1 MSIFVSYSSKD
12 ISHVGA
18 LISEKDQLPFES
30 ETELWVAY
38 QKKGFIKNIE
48 PGSPFTKTILDAIEE
63 SSGAIL
69 FVSDSFIN
77 AQFITQVE
85 LPAII
90 DKKRKDKSY
99 KIIPILVDKDFDIKN
114 YPIIS
119 DMQLSN
125 SPTTPLNE
133 LSGNKYRLTLRDAL
147 DQVVTTDKAKA
158 KHKKGIKPK
167 KIKNSKTSIIILIL
181 ILIVWGYVFRLGSQ
195 LADEYEEEVVNTTVN
210 QSEEELVNLN
220 KSYFPD
226 GNSQKFFQ
234 DTSPLKSINIF
245 DNKWDPFQPFPLTI
259 EVANY
264 MSSEDN
270 GIPVGDSRY
279 DEKYTTNG
287 ILPSMVEFCPTEE
300 TYMSY
305 PSLFLDKEYPA
316 ETIDYFRLSD
326 LDANG
331 RFEEISFYGPSW
343 NGLPPGTYKLC
354 SISIHFY
361 NPQSPITPDLPNLY
375 EYKTGKTI
383 DGNQMHW
390 LRVTYHKNYFYLFGS
405 YDPDPYD
412 DEFGLIMSSKYTNT
426 NGDSDCQVIRT
437 DYIKSCPTGTEYI
450 WPHKFSSFF
459 DIEINISRAI
469 TKNDRDLFNL
479 EGFIERKSDL
489 SIVFEEW

>member
-12 ISHVGA
+12 IPHVGA

-30 ETELWVAY
+30 DTELWVAY
-38 QKKGFIKNIE
+38 QKKGSIKNIE

-69 FVSDSFIN
+69 FVSNSFIS
-77 AQFITQVE
+77 AEFITQVE

-90 DKKRKDKSY
+90 DKKRKDKTY
-99 KIIPILVDKDFDIKN
+99 KVIPILVDKDFDIKN
-114 YPIIS
+114 YPLIS

-133 LSGNKYRLTLRDAL
+133 LTGNKYRLTLRDAL
-147 DQVVTTDKAKA
+147 DQVVTGDKEKAKY
-158 KHKKGIKPK
+158 KK
-167 KIKNSKTSIIILIL
+167 KIKSKKRRYPKTSIIILFL
-181 ILIVWGYVFRLGSQ
+181 ILIVWGYVFRSASQ
-195 LADEYEEEVVNTTVN
+195 IAEEYEEVEVITTVD
-210 QSEEELVNLN
+210 QPEEEVANLDSN
-220 KSYFPD
+220 FFPD
-226 GNSQKFFQ
+226 GYSQEYFQ
-234 DTSPLKSINIF
+234 YTSPLKSINIF
-245 DNKWDPFQPFPLTI
+245 DNKWEPFQPFPLTI

-270 GIPVGDSRY
+270 GIPVGDARY
-279 DEKYTTNG
+279 DDKYTTNG

-300 TYMSY
+300 TYTSY
-305 PSLFLDKEYPA
+305 PSLYLDKEYPS

-375 EYKTGKTI
+375 EFKTGKKV

-390 LRVTYHKNYFYLFGS
+390 LRVTYHKNYFYFFGS

-412 DEFGLIMSSKYTNT
+412 DEFGLIMSSKYTNE
-426 NGDSDCQVIRT
+426 NGDPDCQVVRT
-437 DYIKSCPTGTEYI
+437 DYIKSCPSGTEYI
-450 WPHKFSSFF
+450 WPHKFSSYF
-459 DIEINISRAI
+459 DIEITIPRAL
-469 TKNDRDLFNL
+469 TKNDPDLFNL
-479 EGFIERKSDL
+479 DGFLERKDDVTV
-489 SIVFEEW
+489 IFEEW